1 MRKATYTTIIQAILK
16 NEKMQFYSDQSFK
29 AGLFIIKKFN
39 LYIFKL
45 SSLRISPKT
54 SSCQVTKFK
63 MHYNVLQGE
72 GAG

>member
-39 LYIFKL
+39 LYIFKR
-45 SSLRISPKT
+45 SSLWISLKK